1 MKRIITVL
9 AVAALMAV
17 MLVAP
22 GVAGAKEEPNNIPK
36 QCKDGSLLGSGQGG
50 CVAFWETPIDNRNTT
65 ANVATSCQEQDYR
78 EFIGS
83 IPDTNPGQ
91 CVKAQGKLSG

>member
-1 MKRIITVL
+1 MKRIISVL

-22 GVAGAKEEPNNIPK
+22 GVAGAKEEPNASQ
-36 QCKDGSLLGSGQGG
+36 QCKDGLLIGSGHGG
-50 CVAFWETPIDNRNTT
+50 CVAFAETPQQETT
-65 ANVATSCQEQDYR
+65 ANAATSCQEQDYR